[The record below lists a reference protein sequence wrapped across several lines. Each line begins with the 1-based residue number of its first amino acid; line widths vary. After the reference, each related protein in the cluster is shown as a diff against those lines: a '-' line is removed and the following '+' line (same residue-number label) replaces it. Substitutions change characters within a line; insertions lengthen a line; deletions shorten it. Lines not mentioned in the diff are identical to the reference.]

1 MRKFTEHNPIGKEEI
16 DAGKKVIES
25 GNLSGFYAQDLSK
38 FYGGK
43 KVLKFEK
50 DIKKFFKVKYAITVN
65 SWTSGLIASIG
76 SIDIKPGDEIILP
89 PFTMSA
95 CAASILHW
103 SAIPVFADVD
113 PKTFCLSPKSV
124 LKKITKKTKAIM
136 LVDITGHPSD
146 IDSFNKIA
154 KKYKLKII
162 IDAAQSIGAKYIKK
176 KKYTGT
182 VGDVGG
188 YSFNIHKHI
197 NTGEGGVIVTN
208 NKNIANKA
216 YLIRNHGENMVNKIK
231 TNNLSNLIGYNFRL
245 GEIEAAIG
253 IEQLK
258 KLPKILKKIQKNGE
272 LLNKELKKLE
282 GLEVPEID
290 NKVITHA
297 YYTYGL
303 KLNTKKIK
311 FSRKK
316 IVKMLRNLG
325 VPCGE
330 GYLNIHLLTLFKK
343 KIAYGKKDFPWNLN
357 KNRSYKYK
365 IGDMPVAE
373 DLHFKSY
380 IGIGLTHYNFT
391 TDDIYYIINAFRKVW
406 TKLGLKI
413 INDNRR

>member
-1 MRKFTEHNPIGKEEI
+1 MRKFIEHNPIGKEEL
-16 DAGKKVIES
+16 DAGKKVIKS
-25 GNLSGFYAQDLSK
+25 GNLSGFYAQNLSK

-65 SWTSGLIASIG
+65 SWTSGLIACIG

-95 CAASILHW
+95 GAASILHW

-154 KKYKLKII
+154 KKYKLKLI

-231 TNNLSNLIGYNFRL
+231 TSNFSNLIGYNFRL

-282 GLEVPEID
+282 GLEVPEVD

-311 FSRKK
+311 ISRKK

-343 KIAYGKKDFPWNLN
+343 KIAYGKKNYPWNLN

-365 IGDMPVAE
+365 IGDMPIAE
-373 DLHFKSY
+373 DLHFRSY
-380 IGIGLTHYNFT
+380 IGIGLTHYDFSTN
-391 TDDIYYIINAFRKVW
+391 DIYYIINAFQKVW

-413 INDNRR
+413 INDN

>member
-50 DIKKFFKVKYAITVN
+50 DIKNFFNVKYAITVN
-65 SWTSGLIASIG
+65 SWTSGLIACIG

-154 KKYKLKII
+154 KKYKLKLI
-162 IDAAQSIGAKYIKK
+162 IDAAQSIGAKYVKK
-176 KKYTGT
+176 KKYAGT

-188 YSFNIHKHI
+188 FSFNIHKHI

-380 IGIGLTHYNFT
+380 IGIGLTHYNFS

>member
-50 DIKKFFKVKYAITVN
+50 DIKNFFNVKYAITVN
-65 SWTSGLIASIG
+65 SWTSGLIACIG

-154 KKYKLKII
+154 KKYKLKLI
-162 IDAAQSIGAKYIKK
+162 IDAAQSIGAKYVKK
-176 KKYTGT
+176 KKYAGT

-188 YSFNIHKHI
+188 FSFNIHKHI

-357 KNRSYKYK
+357 KNHSYKYK

>member
-1 MRKFTEHNPIGKEEI
+1 MRKFIEHNPIGKEEL
-16 DAGKKVIES
+16 DAGKKVIKS
-25 GNLSGFYAQDLSK
+25 GNLSGFYAQNLSK

-231 TNNLSNLIGYNFRL
+231 TSNFSNLIGYNFRL

-282 GLEVPEID
+282 GLEVPEVD

-343 KIAYGKKDFPWNLN
+343 KIAYGKKNYPWNLN
-357 KNRSYKYK
+357 KNRSYKYN
-365 IGDMPVAE
+365 IGDMPIAE
-373 DLHFKSY
+373 DLHFRSY
-380 IGIGLTHYNFT
+380 IGIGLTHYDFSTN
-391 TDDIYYIINAFRKVW
+391 DIYYIINSFRKVW

-413 INDNRR
+413 INDN

>member
-50 DIKKFFKVKYAITVN
+50 DIKNFFNVKYAITVN
-65 SWTSGLIASIG
+65 SWTSGLIACIG

-154 KKYKLKII
+154 KKYKLKLI
-162 IDAAQSIGAKYIKK
+162 IDAAQSIGAKYVKK
-176 KKYTGT
+176 KKYAGT

-188 YSFNIHKHI
+188 FSFNIHKHI

>member
-1 MRKFTEHNPIGKEEI
+1 MRKFIEHNPIGKEEL
-16 DAGKKVIES
+16 DAGKKVIKS
-25 GNLSGFYAQDLSK
+25 GNLSGFYAQNLSK

-50 DIKKFFKVKYAITVN
+50 DIKKFFIVKYAITVN
-65 SWTSGLIASIG
+65 SWTSGLIACIG

-154 KKYKLKII
+154 KKYKLKLI
-162 IDAAQSIGAKYIKK
+162 IDASQSIGANYIKK

-231 TNNLSNLIGYNFRL
+231 TSNFSNLIGYNFRL

-282 GLEVPEID
+282 GLEVPEVD

-311 FSRKK
+311 ISRKK
-316 IVKMLRNLG
+316 N
-325 VPCGE
+325 C
-330 GYLNIHLLTLFKK
+330 
-343 KIAYGKKDFPWNLN
+343 
-357 KNRSYKYK
+357 
-365 IGDMPVAE
+365 
-373 DLHFKSY
+373 
-380 IGIGLTHYNFT
+380 
-391 TDDIYYIINAFRKVW
+391 
-406 TKLGLKI
+406 
-413 INDNRR
+413 

>member
-1 MRKFTEHNPIGKEEI
+1 
-16 DAGKKVIES
+16 
-25 GNLSGFYAQDLSK
+25 
-38 FYGGK
+38 
-43 KVLKFEK
+43 
-50 DIKKFFKVKYAITVN
+50 
-65 SWTSGLIASIG
+65 
-76 SIDIKPGDEIILP
+76 
-89 PFTMSA
+89 MSA

-154 KKYKLKII
+154 KKYKLKLI
-162 IDAAQSIGAKYIKK
+162 IDAAQSIGAKYI

-231 TNNLSNLIGYNFRL
+231 KTSNFSNLIGYNFRL

-258 KLPKILKKIQKNGE
+258 KLPKILKK
-272 LLNKELKKLE
+272 
-282 GLEVPEID
+282 
-290 NKVITHA
+290 
-297 YYTYGL
+297 
-303 KLNTKKIK
+303 
-311 FSRKK
+311 
-316 IVKMLRNLG
+316 
-325 VPCGE
+325 
-330 GYLNIHLLTLFKK
+330 FKK
-343 KIAYGKKDFPWNLN
+343 MEN
-357 KNRSYKYK
+357 
-365 IGDMPVAE
+365 
-373 DLHFKSY
+373 FK
-380 IGIGLTHYNFT
+380 
-391 TDDIYYIINAFRKVW
+391 
-406 TKLGLKI
+406 
-413 INDNRR
+413 

>member
-1 MRKFTEHNPIGKEEI
+1 VRKFKKHNSISNEEI
-16 DAGKKVIES
+16 NAANKVIKS
-25 GNLSGFYAQDLSK
+25 GNLSGFYAQNLSK

-43 KVLKFEK
+43 NVLKFEEN
-50 DIKKFFKVKYAITVN
+50 IKNFFGVKYAISVN
-65 SWTSGLIASIG
+65 SWTSGLITSIG
-76 SIDIKPGDEIILP
+76 SIDVKPGDEIILP

-95 CAASILHW
+95 CAISILHW
-103 SAIPVFADVD
+103 NAIPVFADVD

-146 IDSFNKIA
+146 IDAFKKIA
-154 KKYKLKII
+154 KKYKLKLI
-162 IDAAQSIGAKYIKK
+162 IDAAQSIGAKYLKK
-176 KKYTGT
+176 NKYAGT

-188 YSFNIHKHI
+188 FSFNTHKHI

-216 YLIRNHGENMVNKIK
+216 FLIRNHGENMAGKIR
-231 TNNLSNLIGYNFRL
+231 TNNLYNLIGYNFRL

-258 KLPKILKKIQKNGE
+258 KLPKILGKIQSNASY
-272 LLNKELKKLE
+272 LNKELKKLE
-282 GLEVPEID
+282 GLEVPEVD
-290 NKVITHA
+290 KKSITHS

-303 KLNTKKIK
+303 KLNRKKIK
-311 FSRKK
+311 VSRKK
-316 IVKMLRNLG
+316 IVNMLRNLG

-330 GYLNIHLLTLFKK
+330 GYLNIHLLPVFKK
-343 KIAYGKKDFPWNLN
+343 KIAYGKKNYPWTLN
-357 KNRSYKYK
+357 KNRSYNYK
-365 IGDMPVAE
+365 RGDMPIAE

-380 IGIGLTHYNFT
+380 IGIGLTHYDFSSN
-391 TDDIYYIINAFRKVW
+391 DIIYIIKVFREVW

-413 INDNRR
+413 FNDN

>member
-50 DIKKFFKVKYAITVN
+50 DIKNFFNVKYAITVN
-65 SWTSGLIASIG
+65 SWTSGLIACIG

-154 KKYKLKII
+154 KKYKLKLI
-162 IDAAQSIGAKYIKK
+162 IDAAQSIGAKYVKK
-176 KKYTGT
+176 KKYAGT

-188 YSFNIHKHI
+188 FSFNIHKHI

-365 IGDMPVAE
+365 VGDMPVAE

>member
-1 MRKFTEHNPIGKEEI
+1 MRKFIEHNPIGKEEL
-16 DAGKKVIES
+16 DAGKKVIKS
-25 GNLSGFYAQDLSK
+25 GNLSGFYAQNLSK

-65 SWTSGLIASIG
+65 SWTSGLIACIG

-154 KKYKLKII
+154 KKYKLKLI

-231 TNNLSNLIGYNFRL
+231 TSNFSNLIGYNFRL

-282 GLEVPEID
+282 GLEVPEVD

-343 KIAYGKKDFPWNLN
+343 KIAYGKKNYPWNLN

-365 IGDMPVAE
+365 IGDMPIAE
-373 DLHFKSY
+373 DLHFRSY
-380 IGIGLTHYNFT
+380 IGIGLTHYDFSTN
-391 TDDIYYIINAFRKVW
+391 DIYYIINAFQKVW

-413 INDNRR
+413 INDN

>member
-50 DIKKFFKVKYAITVN
+50 DIKNFFNVKYAITVN
-65 SWTSGLIASIG
+65 SWTSGLIACIG

-154 KKYKLKII
+154 KKYKLKLI
-162 IDAAQSIGAKYIKK
+162 IDAAQSIGAKYVKK
-176 KKYTGT
+176 KKYAGT

-188 YSFNIHKHI
+188 FSFNIHKHI

-365 IGDMPVAE
+365 IGDLPVAE